1 MQQLIWMLLHLTWRG
16 SLVAVLSCE
25 DSSTVIFL
33 SSAAASME
41 MHTLMPPSDSNA
53 AKLAEVQL
61 MLPAT
66 TGSEQGD
73 LSYR

>member
-1 MQQLIWMLLHLTWRG
+1 M
-16 SLVAVLSCE
+16 LSCE
-25 DSSTVIFL
+25 DSSTVIAL
-33 SSAAASME
+33 SSAVAATE
-41 MHTLMPPSDSNA
+41 THTLTPPLDSNA